1 MSFLLR
7 LVSGFFK
14 AIFQSLAF
22 LRALIFNLIFLAL
35 VIFVIYILVGSEDP
49 FLEDDTILK
58 LNIAGDVVEQ
68 PTERDPFGDYG
79 GRLLGL
85 PGEPRETVL
94 QDILD
99 AVAHAEND
107 PKISAM
113 LLDLR
118 LMGRIGLNQMETI
131 GLALSDFKRSGKPII
146 GAGDY
151 FSQNQ
156 YYLASHADTLFLNP
170 MGGVNLHGFGLYRF
184 YFKDALEKLK
194 VDFHVFQVGSYK
206 SALEPITR
214 NSMSAE
220 DRSQTRDWLSA
231 LWENYTT
238 DVARQRSLTPEK
250 INEYIN
256 SVPTNLQKVGGDTA
270 KLALSYGLVDELKT
284 RKEIRTYLAQFA
296 GSDGENGINLI
307 SLNDYLGHV
316 TPSRNGSEE
325 DADLVGLII
334 AQGTIVTGESRPG
347 TIGADTISALLRRAS
362 EDDRIKAVVLRVDS
376 GGGSAFASE
385 LIRQE
390 ILALK
395 EQGKPLIVSMGAY
408 AASGGYWIAAD
419 ADEIWASANT
429 LTGSIGIFMALPNF
443 DALLKQGGIHRDGV
457 GTTNLA
463 SGIDL
468 SKPLSEELRKAIELN
483 LQNGYDRFISL
494 VAEGR
499 GMERYEV
506 EALAQGK
513 VFAGEKAKDVGLV
526 DELGSVDQAIEAAA
540 GQAGISD
547 YAVTTLLPPLSWWDR
562 IVYQIGAEAKSLLQE
577 NLIFQSFFKGAEPA
591 LTALQSFLIFPDPNG
606 MYAHWLINYSQ

>member
-1 MSFLLR
+1 MSFLFR

-22 LRALIFNLIFLAL
+22 LRALVFNLIFIAL
-35 VIFVIYILVGSEDP
+35 VVFVIYILVGSEDP

-85 PGEPRETVL
+85 PGEPRETLL

-99 AVAHAEND
+99 AIAHAEND
-107 PKISAM
+107 QKISAI

-156 YYLASHADTLFLNP
+156 YYLAAHADTLFLNP
-170 MGGVNLHGFGLYRF
+170 MGGINLHGFGLYRF

-231 LWENYTT
+231 LWKNYTA
-238 DVARQRSLTPEK
+238 DVARQRSLTVEK
-250 INEYIN
+250 INDYIN
-256 SVPTNLQKVGGDTA
+256 SVPTNLHKVGGDTA

-284 RKEIRTYLAQFA
+284 RKEVRAYLARFA

-362 EDDRIKAVVLRVDS
+362 ENDRIKAVVLRVDS

-395 EQGKPLIVSMGAY
+395 EQGKPLVVSMGAY

-443 DALLKQGGIHRDGV
+443 DALLREGGIHRDGV

-463 SGIDL
+463 SGIDP

-513 VFAGEKAKDVGLV
+513 VFAGEKAKEVGLV
-526 DELGSVDQAIEAAA
+526 DKLGSVNQAVEAAA

-562 IVYQIGAEAKSLLQE
+562 IVYQIGADTKSLLQE
-577 NLIFQSFFKGAEPA
+577 NRIFQSLFKSAEPA
-591 LTALQSFLIFPDPNG
+591 LTALQSILIFPDPNG
-606 MYAHWLINYSQ
+606 MYAHWMINYSQ